1 MKLEGKVALV
11 TGAARAIGRAH
22 ALRLAKLG
30 ADVVINDIN
39 LEAFKEFGE
48 KITAPTVMDEV
59 KALGVRS
66 IGVETDVGK
75 KEQVEAMVKRV
86 LDEFGHIDI
95 LINNAGGLAGEIV
108 ESFASSVSE
117 EDLKATFDRNL
128 MGTIYCCQAVA
139 EPMKAQRWGR
149 IVNTSSQAG
158 LQAQQGGVYA
168 SYGAAK
174 AGVIAYT
181 RYLAQELGPYGI
193 TVNCIAP
200 AYVSTGRLEALAYSR
215 PGARE
220 RTIGQVPLG
229 RLAQPDDIAKVTEF
243 FVTDLGDYVTGQC
256 LSVCG
261 GAIRF

>member
-1 MKLEGKVALV
+1 MKLKGKVALV

-30 ADVVINDIN
+30 AAVVINDIN
-39 LEAFKEFGE
+39 LESYKEFGE
-48 KITAPTVMDEV
+48 KIDAPTVMDEV
-59 KALGVRS
+59 KALGVHS
-66 IGVETDVGK
+66 TGIEADVGRK
-75 KEQVEAMVKRV
+75 DQVEAMVRQV

-95 LINNAGGLAGEIV
+95 LINNAGGLAGEIS

-128 MGTIYCCQAVA
+128 MGTIFCCQAVS
-139 EPMKAQRWGR
+139 EPMKEQKWGR

-158 LQAQQGGVYA
+158 LRAQQGGVYA

-181 RYLAQELGPYGI
+181 RYLAQELAPCGI

-200 AYVSTGRLEALAYSR
+200 AYVSTGRLEAKAYTH

-220 RTIGQVPLG
+220 HTLAQIPLG
-229 RLAQPDDIAKVTEF
+229 RIAQPEDISKVMEF